1 MQSFGFQNISQ
12 LYPRAITVEC
22 IKAQWQLKK
31 YVLSLNAG
39 YGNGNLA
46 VNILQVGSF
55 CPLFPGLIGMWN
67 V

>member
-12 LYPRAITVEC
+12 LYTRTITVEC

-39 YGNGNLA
+39 YHEELD
-46 VNILQVGSF
+46 
-55 CPLFPGLIGMWN
+55 
-67 V
+67 